1 MYIYCFIF
9 NAQLDTYTYLHMYRS
24 LYMNNTYVCV
34 YIFNSNLN
42 LEMDELI
49 VAICSTKSIVGTIF
63 YKKN

>member
-1 MYIYCFIF
+1 
-9 NAQLDTYTYLHMYRS
+9 
-24 LYMNNTYVCV
+24 MNNTYVCT

-63 YKKN
+63 YKKNEQYLT